1 MVLIHGWLLS
11 GRPWEK
17 QVSALL
23 ADGHRVTTHD
33 RRRFGDSSKPTF
45 GYDYD
50 TLVKIVFAWADR

>member
-1 MVLIHGWLLS
+1 MVLIHGWPLS

-17 QVSALL
+17 QVPALL
-23 ADGHRVTTHD
+23 ADGHKVITHD
-33 RRRFGDSSKPTF
+33 RRIGDSSKPTF